1 MIGNGDV
8 DSPKKAEKHCFRQTG
23 CDAVMIGRAV
33 EGNPWIFREMNHYFA
48 TGEELVRPSLAEV
61 KEMISEACPGTD

>member
-1 MIGNGDV
+1 MWIRR
-8 DSPKKAEKHCFRQTG
+8 KKAEKLFRQTG

-48 TGEELVRPSLAEV
+48 TGEEPGKTFSGRGESDD
-61 KEMISEACPGTD
+61 SEACTGSD